1 MKATWKT
8 LGTLLAT
15 LAVAACS
22 SLPGPKPGDAAYA
35 PVAAPAMMPP
45 PANDGGIFRP
55 GDYHAS
61 RGIALYEDSRARH
74 IGDVITVTLS
84 ERTTSSKSANTE
96 IKKDNAIGID
106 AGTVLGT
113 TPSFNDGRYTMET
126 AIGQNRDFAGEA
138 AADQRNSLQ
147 GSITVMIADIL
158 PNGLFEVRGEKWL
171 TLNRGEEFIR
181 LRGFVRPDDV
191 LPDNSVP
198 STKVADVRITYSGT
212 GELAE
217 SNRQGWMSRF
227 FNSEYWPF

>member
-1 MKATWKT
+1 
-8 LGTLLAT
+8 
-15 LAVAACS
+15 
-22 SLPGPKPGDAAYA
+22 
-35 PVAAPAMMPP
+35 MMPP

-55 GDYHAS
+55 GDYRAS